1 MRNNWRIKD
10 LIDLEYFLGK
20 KFGETADATETD
32 DLAFDRNAYRSF
44 PGRDTWKDTP
54 AFRRQLVRH
63 WLEARRAIEKRNA
76 GAATLL
82 PGDAYSEAMRTIR
95 FLVAGLA
102 LLLGAGV
109 TMGLLSYSGREPVNV
124 FTCLWVLLVPQALL
138 LIALFLSA
146 TAHRMKLTG
155 SFKLV
160 YPLLTALFS
169 VLLRKIGRF
178 AGKRMDADRSNRFRE
193 IFALLGKTKTI
204 YGSVF
209 FWPVFLLAQ
218 LFGLFYNAGILGAFF
233 LKITITDLAFGWQT
247 TLKVAP
253 ESILRFVE
261 VAALPWSWLFSP
273 PLAHPMLEQIAG
285 SKMILKDGIFH
296 LATGDLVS
304 WWPFIF
310 LAVLFYGFLPR
321 LLLAAAGYI
330 LKRRALSAITFNHG
344 TCDRLVTRMKT
355 PRIETKSTPYRMN
368 SAASLSDPVAET
380 GAGKKGAGE
389 TPAIVVV
396 PEEIHDQVNRAW
408 LDQYLGASLGMH
420 PAAVI
425 PASMDAASDARM
437 LRQALLEK
445 GNSSF
450 STRIVVLQ
458 EAWQP
463 PIRENMAWI
472 KALRSAAGGTAGM
485 VIALLGQPGDGRI
498 PGPPSEM
505 DRKIWSQAVALLKDP
520 YMRTEPI
527 GGQPV
532 D

>member
-1 MRNNWRIKD
+1 LRNNWQIKD

-20 KFGETADATETD
+20 KFGETAGQADTD
-32 DLAFDRNAYRSF
+32 GMAFDRNAYQSF

-54 AFRRQLVRH
+54 IFRRRLVRH
-63 WLEARRAIEKRNA
+63 WLEERRALEKRNT

-82 PGDAYSEAMRTIR
+82 PGDAYAEAMRTIR
-95 FLVAGLA
+95 LLFAGMA

-109 TMGLLSYSGREPVNV
+109 TTGLLSYSGREPVNV

-138 LIALFLSA
+138 LIALFVSA
-146 TAHRMKLTG
+146 TAHRIKIAG

-160 YPLLTALFS
+160 YPLLTAFFRFLI
-169 VLLRKIGRF
+169 RKIGRF
-178 AGKRMDADRSNRFRE
+178 AGRRMDADTSNRLRE
-193 IFALLGKTKTI
+193 VFALLGKTKTI

-218 LFGLFYNAGILGAFF
+218 LFGLFYNAGVLGAFF
-233 LKITITDLAFGWQT
+233 LKVTITDLAFGWQT
-247 TLKVAP
+247 TLRVAP

-261 VAALPWSWLFSP
+261 VIAVPWSWLLSP
-273 PLAHPMLEQIAG
+273 PLAHPSLEQIAG

-344 TCDRLVTRMKT
+344 DCDRLVMRMKT
-355 PRIETKSTPYRMN
+355 PRIETKSAPYRMA
-368 SAASLSDPVAET
+368 SAGSRPGPLSDA
-380 GAGKKGAGE
+380 GAGEKGAGE
-389 TPAIVVV
+389 TPAIVVI
-396 PEEIHDQVNRAW
+396 PEEIHDQVNGAW
-408 LDQYLGASLGMH
+408 LHQYLGASLGMH

-445 GNSSF
+445 GDSSF
-450 STRIVVLQ
+450 STRIVVIQ

-485 VIALLGQPGDGRI
+485 VIALLGQPGADRI

-505 DRKIWSQAVALLKDP
+505 DRKIWSQAVALMKDP